1 MQFSLPS
8 PQPYVFRCSNI
19 LQSSKAGVFQL
30 VSLIVIFTTKF
41 CPYFL
46 FCYMSAIYLVRRSAQ
61 CWLWRLSCNFLLLAT
76 ACFLGTNFHL
86 ISLLWILSRYLL
98 RSYGPE
104 YHNTPRKRRYCLPN
118 YTASH
123 PGRNLWWQNVWS
135 VSQTT
140 VIFYASRDKPASRNV
155 VTCHRTACCCAR
167 INALY
172 SLFTTNVC
180 PCLSVWWLSEK
191 TRLSSA
197 QSLLAMCV
205 LWFIQILT
213 RSWAINHTSCRDA
226 CTPSSCRHLKN

>member
-61 CWLWRLSCNFLLLAT
+61 CWLWRLSCNFLHLAT

-104 YHNTPRKRRYCLPN
+104 YHNTQQVKSFCGIGGSDDGECEHGCL
-118 YTASH
+118 S
-123 PGRNLWWQNVWS
+123 WC
-135 VSQTT
+135 
-140 VIFYASRDKPASRNV
+140 D
-155 VTCHRTACCCAR
+155 VTCFVDGYLRFGATCHLQGSSETSER
-167 INALY
+167 IIFI
-172 SLFTTNVC
+172 LFKV
-180 PCLSVWWLSEK
+180 
-191 TRLSSA
+191 
-197 QSLLAMCV
+197 
-205 LWFIQILT
+205 
-213 RSWAINHTSCRDA
+213 
-226 CTPSSCRHLKN
+226 